1 LSYFAMP
8 FGMEK
13 LEWCGYPKVK
23 KFDDIFSRFDRI
35 PACDGQTDGQTDRHL
50 ATAQSAPKI
59 EIRTHNRC
67 THDFPAISTNY
78 CSMT

>member
-1 LSYFAMP
+1 MP

-35 PACDGQTDGQTDRHL
+35 PACDGQTDGQTDILQLHNPRRKLKFAHTIDVRMIFQRFQPI
-50 ATAQSAPKI
+50 TAA
-59 EIRTHNRC
+59 
-67 THDFPAISTNY
+67 
-78 CSMT
+78 